1 MQAGAAAATL
11 TSIGVVAVEAALVG
25 SAVLVLTAGM
35 WGFKAL
41 RRAL

>member
-1 MQAGAAAATL
+1 MQAGAALGVITE
-11 TSIGVVAVEAALVG
+11 IGIVGVEAALVG

-41 RRAL
+41 RRAI

>member
-1 MQAGAAAATL
+1 MQAGAAA
-11 TSIGVVAVEAALVG
+11 GVLGEIVIVGVEAALVG

-41 RRAL
+41 KRAL

>member
-1 MQAGAAAATL
+1 MQVGAGAA
-11 TSIGVVAVEAALVG
+11 VVAEIVVVGVEAALVG

-41 RRAL
+41 RRAI